1 MRVLDGIR
9 KRPFLQKMVFS
20 SSSRGSA
27 NTVTVIFSFGLKRGL
42 VVHDASLIADGSVV
56 GVPVPKAVI
65 IVMGMFFVPFLV
77 VFKYIAP

>member
-27 NTVTVIFSFGLKRGL
+27 NTVTVIFLTAASNRGL
-42 VVHDASLIADGSVV
+42 LGHDAALIADGSVI

-65 IVMGMFFVPFLV
+65 IGNGN
-77 VFKYIAP
+77 VFSSVFW

>member
-20 SSSRGSA
+20 SSSSRGSA
-27 NTVTVIFSFGLKRGL
+27 NTVTVIFLTAASNRGL
-42 VVHDASLIADGSVV
+42 LGHDAALIADGSVI

-65 IVMGMFFVPFLV
+65 IGNGN
-77 VFKYIAP
+77 VFSSVFW

>member
-9 KRPFLQKMVFS
+9 KRLFLQKMVF

-27 NTVTVIFSFGLKRGL
+27 NTVTVIFLTAASNRGL
-42 VVHDASLIADGSVV
+42 LVNDAALIADGSVI

-65 IVMGMFFVPFLV
+65 IGNGN
-77 VFKYIAP
+77 VFSSVFW